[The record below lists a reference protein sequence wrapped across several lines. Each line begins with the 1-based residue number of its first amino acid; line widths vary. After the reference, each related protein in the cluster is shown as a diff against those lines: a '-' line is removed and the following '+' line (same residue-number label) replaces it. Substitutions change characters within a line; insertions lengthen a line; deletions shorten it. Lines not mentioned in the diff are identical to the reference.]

1 MKVLFISSVF
11 PSPLRPNNGAFNAV
25 MIRGLAAEDEVKV
38 VAPVP
43 WPVVYRAYRDGGSS
57 QEVTESGNVE
67 VRNPTYFYTPKILR
81 GQYGRFFEWSI
92 APAVKDVL
100 RTFQPQLVM
109 GYWSHPD
116 GHAAVRIAQRLGVP
130 GVVMVGGTD
139 VLVLGKD
146 LARQRAIRWV
156 LDRADSVVAV
166 SHDLKRALG
175 HWGCNTG
182 KIHIVRRGVDTTRFN
197 PSPRLESRARL
208 GIPGSGKAILW
219 AGHMVPVKGLDVLIE
234 ACANAAAVS
243 DFHLY
248 LVGDGPLRP
257 RLEAR
262 IAELGLRDRIS
273 CVGYV
278 AHDDL
283 ADWYRAVDVTVL
295 PSQSEGIP
303 NVLLES
309 IACGTPFVA
318 SHVGG
323 IPEIAD
329 PLIDR
334 LVPPGDAS
342 ALAHALVAALAAPSR
357 LARRAMPVSDQES
370 ATRLREVLVAA
381 VAARFRA
388 APRDLRAVGAAEAQP

>member
-1 MKVLFISSVF
+1 MS
-11 PSPLRPNNGAFNAV
+11 
-25 MIRGLAAEDEVKV
+25 
-38 VAPVP
+38 
-43 WPVVYRAYRDGGSS
+43 GS
-57 QEVTESGNVE
+57 VE
-67 VRNPTYFYTPKILR
+67 VRHPTYFYTPKILR

-92 APAVKDVL
+92 ARAVNDVL

-219 AGHMVPVKGLDVLIE
+219 VGHMVPVRGSTSSSRP
-234 ACANAAAVS
+234 APT
-243 DFHLY
+243 
-248 LVGDGPLRP
+248 PLRS
-257 RLEAR
+257 ATFTS
-262 IAELGLRDRIS
+262 IS
-273 CVGYV
+273 
-278 AHDDL
+278 
-283 ADWYRAVDVTVL
+283 
-295 PSQSEGIP
+295 
-303 NVLLES
+303 
-309 IACGTPFVA
+309 
-318 SHVGG
+318 
-323 IPEIAD
+323 
-329 PLIDR
+329 
-334 LVPPGDAS
+334 S
-342 ALAHALVAALAAPSR
+342 ATAPSD
-357 LARRAMPVSDQES
+357 RASKHE
-370 ATRLREVLVAA
+370 
-381 VAARFRA
+381 
-388 APRDLRAVGAAEAQP
+388 

>member
-25 MIRGLAAEDEVKV
+25 MIRGLAAEDEVTV

-43 WPVVYRAYRDGGSS
+43 WPVAYRAYRDGSS
-57 QEVTESGNVE
+57 GQDVRDAKGVE
-67 VRNPTYFYTPKILR
+67 VRHPIYFYTPKILR

-92 APAVKDVL
+92 AGAVNDVL
-100 RTFQPQLVM
+100 SRFQPQLVM

-130 GVVMVGGTD
+130 GIVMVGGTD

-146 LARQRAIRWV
+146 VARQRAIRQV

-182 KIHIVRRGVDTTRFN
+182 KIHVVRRGVDTARFN
-197 PSPRLESRARL
+197 PGPQLESRARI
-208 GIPGSGKAILW
+208 GIPRDGKAILW
-219 AGHMVPVKGLDVLIE
+219 VGHMVPVKGLDVLIE

-243 DFHLY
+243 EFHVY
-248 LVGDGPLRP
+248 LVGDGTLRP
-257 RLEAR
+257 RIEAR
-262 IAELGLRDRIS
+262 IAELSLRDRIT

-283 ADWYRAVDVTVL
+283 ADWYRAVDLTVL

-334 LVPPGDAS
+334 LVTPGDVT
-342 ALAHALVAALAAPSR
+342 ALAHALVTTLAAPSR
-357 LARRAMPVSDQES
+357 LPRRTMPVSDQES
-370 ATRLREVLVAA
+370 ATRLREVLLAA
-381 VAARFRA
+381 VAARYRA
-388 APRDLRAVGAAEAQP
+388 APRDLRTVGAAEAQP